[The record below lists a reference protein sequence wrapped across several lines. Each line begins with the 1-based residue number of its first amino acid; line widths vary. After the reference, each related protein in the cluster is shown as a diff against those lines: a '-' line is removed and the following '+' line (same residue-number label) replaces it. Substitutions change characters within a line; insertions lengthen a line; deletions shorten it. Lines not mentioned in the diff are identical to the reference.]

1 MLFVRQSWM
10 DTNAYSRIIIMSLE
24 LSINIIIIII
34 NEDNLNAVNIR
45 CSCFHQEEKL
55 YVVEE
60 KGETKE
66 KCMALQNI
74 GNWLQNEML
83 PLF

>member
-1 MLFVRQSWM
+1 MLILV
-10 DTNAYSRIIIMSLE
+10 
-24 LSINIIIIII
+24 
-34 NEDNLNAVNIR
+34 
-45 CSCFHQEEKL
+45 SCFHQEEKL

>member
-34 NEDNLNAVNIR
+34 NEDNQNAVNIR
-45 CSCFHQEEKL
+45 CYKI
-55 YVVEE
+55 
-60 KGETKE
+60 
-66 KCMALQNI
+66 MATFDGI
-74 GNWLQNEML
+74 IY
-83 PLF
+83 

>member
-45 CSCFHQEEKL
+45 CYKTCI
-55 YVVEE
+55 
-60 KGETKE
+60 
-66 KCMALQNI
+66 MATFDGI
-74 GNWLQNEML
+74 IY
-83 PLF
+83 

>member
-34 NEDNLNAVNIR
+34 NEDNLNAVNI
-45 CSCFHQEEKL
+45 
-55 YVVEE
+55 VVI
-60 KGETKE
+60 KHV
-66 KCMALQNI
+66 MATFDGI
-74 GNWLQNEML
+74 IY
-83 PLF
+83 

>member
-34 NEDNLNAVNIR
+34 NEDNLNAVI
-45 CSCFHQEEKL
+45 F
-55 YVVEE
+55 VVI
-60 KGETKE
+60 KHV
-66 KCMALQNI
+66 MATFDGI
-74 GNWLQNEML
+74 IY
-83 PLF
+83 